1 MTGMTRGDYGFSKLT
16 RDDKGRLGTKRDDWN
31 D

>member
-1 MTGMTRGDYGFSKLT
+1 MTGMTRGNYEFSKLT

>member
-1 MTGMTRGDYGFSKLT
+1 MTGMTRGDYGFFKLT
-16 RDDKGRLGTKRDDWN
+16 RDDKGRLGTKRDEWN